1 MINPKCCDIPHASVL
16 SRGFATIGSHNCD
29 WQIWSLW
36 FSPTQSWHPWGFGCF
51 FPQTVERWVLPK
63 HQIFWV
69 LQKKN
74 KLALNGILNAKIAA
88 RMMPKMGFTKPKS
101 AKIWSLFGCES
112 HFCNALQRA
121 AQHEAAAAAGVTS
134 EMVRRPPW
142 SRLSEGAVGT
152 RDGNWDGSTNEQWE
166 EKTWEC
172 LGFIR
177 GFYYW

>member
-29 WQIWSLW
+29 WKYEVYDSLQHNRGIPEVSGVFFLKLW
-36 FSPTQSWHPWGFGCF
+36 KGECCQSIRSFECCK
-51 FPQTVERWVLPK
+51 K
-63 HQIFWV
+63 H
-69 LQKKN
+69 
-74 KLALNGILNAKIAA
+74 KLALNGILHAKIAA

-152 RDGNWDGSTNEQWE
+152 RDGTEMEVQTNN
-166 EKTWEC
+166 EKKP
-172 LGFIR
+172 GNV
-177 GFYYW
+177 

>member
-16 SRGFATIGSHNCD
+16 SRGFATIGSHNTVTENMKSM
-29 WQIWSLW
+29 ILSNTIVASLRFRVF
-36 FSPTQSWHPWGFGCF
+36 FSSNCGK
-51 FPQTVERWVLPK
+51 VSVAKASDLLS
-63 HQIFWV
+63 V
-69 LQKKN
+69 AKKN
-74 KLALNGILNAKIAA
+74 KLALNGILHAKIAA

-152 RDGNWDGSTNEQWE
+152 RDGTEMEVQTNN
-166 EKTWEC
+166 EKKP
-172 LGFIR
+172 GNV
-177 GFYYW
+177 